1 MPGWYDIKSLGE
13 IDSRSDDEAGIK
25 ESSKYIHDLIANEI
39 SAKGIPAERIVVG
52 GFSQGG
58 AMSLYSGLTAPK
70 KLGGIVGLSCY
81 LLLKDKIKDL
91 AIEAGNANAKT
102 KIFMGHGTADPV
114 VIFKYGSMTAEVLKG
129 IGYSVDFKEY
139 K

>member
-1 MPGWYDIKSLGE
+1 MPGWYDIKSLGKIE
-13 IDSRSDDEAGIK
+13 SRSDDEAGIK

-39 SAKGIPAERIVVG
+39 SAKGIPAERIVLG

-81 LLLKDKIKDL
+81 LLLRDKIKDL
-91 AIEAGNANAKT
+91 AIEAGNANEKT

-114 VIFKYGSMTAEVLKG
+114 VRYDYGIMTSEVLRD
-129 IGYSVDFKEY
+129 IGYSIDFKTYE
-139 K
+139 